1 VLIRHAGRGLS
12 GGEKMDTSMDV
23 PIAATA
29 IESEVNTYNDNGDE
43 IIKEAASNQRQREG
57 ADETPEQTVWRGTLS
72 DLESVVYAAVAA
84 VGIGDGSPTKLT
96 LSPCVLVIGPTAGL
110 DLTSV
115 ADTEIAG
122 ADISIAVT
130 AAASTTIN
138 TAAATIRTT
147 ATETSNVGS
156 AADDGAPMNGA
167 LISAPTAEGA
177 ETVPFSLS
185 AFDDFLLD
193 LDGVLWQGSAPI
205 SGALEAARV
214 LLRECATPTPSK
226 QSSQSTTPSSP
237 SSLGATAVG
246 GQGRP
251 RRVYFVT
258 NNSAKTRAE
267 YAATLSERLGVPV
280 LESQVITSGW
290 AAAQLLA
297 SSAPGTIGQK
307 VSSRLP
313 STQLLREREQ
323 EHRSSR
329 SGDEK
334 YEKDSEITTSGL
346 PRTVFALGSPA
357 LTTELLAAGMRVITP
372 SDHGISATTV
382 MTPEMYAAME
392 LDPRVD
398 AVVIGWCPE
407 AWHYAGLCLASAYA
421 NEHHRLQD
429 DDDNHNGRGL
439 SSEKG
444 SCAPPPHVD
453 LVATNPDFYNVLSET
468 TTRTDTASANISPR
482 KSRVRRLPEN
492 GCAVAFVESTLGSS
506 SGSSGS
512 SSSSDSP
519 EQRRFVAAGKPS
531 HVLASLLTA
540 SLDLNPSRTLMVNMF
555 MSPGFHLYFRLVS
568 RPLSFSLC
576 SMLKTC
582 IYLLHLRL
590 QFIFCSYIV
599 FPPHYHAFSFSGGR
613 PA

>member
-1 VLIRHAGRGLS
+1 
-12 GGEKMDTSMDV
+12 MDTSMDV
-23 PIAATA
+23 SIAATA
-29 IESEVNTYNDNGDE
+29 IESEINTYNDNGDE

-57 ADETPEQTVWRGTLS
+57 ANETPEQTVWRGTLS

-84 VGIGDGSPTKLT
+84 AGIGDGSPTKLT
-96 LSPCVLVIGPTAGL
+96 LSPCVLVIGSTAGL

-122 ADISIAVT
+122 ADIFNAVT
-130 AAASTTIN
+130 AAASTN
-138 TAAATIRTT
+138 TAAAAIRTT
-147 ATETSNVGS
+147 ATETSYVGS
-156 AADDGAPMNGA
+156 AADNGAPMNDA
-167 LISAPTAEGA
+167 LISAPAAAAAAEA
-177 ETVPFSLS
+177 VPFSLS

-258 NNSAKTRAE
+258 NNSAKTRVE
-267 YAATLSERLGVPV
+267 YAATLSERLGVSV

-407 AWHYAGLCLASAYA
+407 AWHYAGFCLASAYA

-468 TTRTDTASANISPR
+468 TARTDTASANISPR